1 MKNGQTSVLF
11 KYFVKNQLKKQDL
24 RYSDLAEHLNLSLA
38 AVKKIMTE
46 GDFKLSRMES
56 IASWLGFTLLEALQI
71 IDNESYAKSFLT
83 PSQEKI
89 LANDP
94 MNFYVLILLG
104 CGFSLKEVSS
114 RTQISQQ
121 NLQKIQI
128 NDKGPAETK
137 ETHLDLFRKVLEFN
151 RWQRRRTTLVS
162 SEFSINRS

>member
-71 IDNESYAKSFLT
+71 ID
-83 PSQEKI
+83 
-89 LANDP
+89 
-94 MNFYVLILLG
+94 
-104 CGFSLKEVSS
+104 GFSPLFLVIFKVHDYFLFEYSKKIGIFLLYS
-114 RTQISQQ
+114 
-121 NLQKIQI
+121 NQKRYRYEKWS
-128 NDKGPAETK
+128 N
-137 ETHLDLFRKVLEFN
+137 FS
-151 RWQRRRTTLVS
+151 LV
-162 SEFSINRS
+162 

>member
-71 IDNESYAKSFLT
+71 
-83 PSQEKI
+83 
-89 LANDP
+89 
-94 MNFYVLILLG
+94 
-104 CGFSLKEVSS
+104 
-114 RTQISQQ
+114 
-121 NLQKIQI
+121 